1 MRFLFLLFLTSY
13 SLFAQQSD
21 QQKAYRYYV
30 DGEYQNAIEIYKEL
44 TSVRYSG
51 SYFTPYYNSLLELEF
66 YKDANAIA
74 KSFSKSNSRNLQY
87 KIAQI
92 IALKKS
98 GNSKRSNFLYSKLIN
113 KINGVRSQAISSAS
127 FFARYEFY
135 NEALEI
141 YRLAEKINPNNT
153 FGMQKASIY
162 SKNGEVELMLEEYL
176 LVMEKNSIQ
185 SQVITSK
192 IQKFVDNNGIWSD
205 KNYELIKKLLL
216 IKVRNE
222 KNRTDF
228 TEMLIWLF
236 MQNNEYKMALI
247 QAKAVDK
254 RTKLN
259 GEMVYNLASTFLD
272 KEEFSL
278 AIEAYNYIISK
289 GKNNFLFIDSNINRL
304 YALTKKSSF
313 STNDYHTIN
322 IQYENLI
329 LELGANKET
338 VVLFTNYAHFKAFYE
353 YDLDKAD
360 SLLNIA
366 MLIKGI
372 NSVDLAE
379 CKMEYADILLLK
391 GNIWESML
399 YYSQVEKDFKEDP
412 IGHEAKLR
420 RAKISYFQGDF
431 RWAQAQLETL
441 KASTSKL
448 IANNAMELSLLI
460 TDNFNLDTTEISMQ
474 TFARADLLKY
484 QQKYDLAIFKY
495 DSVLNILP
503 GHSLTDEIYMRKAD
517 IYIKLNQPE
526 NALNCYKKI
535 GDEWSS
541 DILADDALFKSA
553 KIYDDLLGD
562 DALALQLYN
571 KILEDYNSSIFV
583 AESRRR
589 IRELTK

>member
-51 SYFTPYYNSLLELEF
+51 SYFTPYYNSLLELEL

-176 LVMEKNSIQ
+176 LVMEKNSEQ

-192 IQKFVDNNGIWSD
+192 IQKFVDNNGIWSN

-216 IKVRNE
+216 IKVRDE

-228 TEMLIWLF
+228 TEILIWLF

-289 GKNNFLFIDSNINRL
+289 GKNNFYL
-304 YALTKKSSF
+304 
-313 STNDYHTIN
+313 
-322 IQYENLI
+322 
-329 LELGANKET
+329 
-338 VVLFTNYAHFKAFYE
+338 
-353 YDLDKAD
+353 
-360 SLLNIA
+360 
-366 MLIKGI
+366 
-372 NSVDLAE
+372 
-379 CKMEYADILLLK
+379 
-391 GNIWESML
+391 
-399 YYSQVEKDFKEDP
+399 
-412 IGHEAKLR
+412 
-420 RAKISYFQGDF
+420 
-431 RWAQAQLETL
+431 
-441 KASTSKL
+441 
-448 IANNAMELSLLI
+448 
-460 TDNFNLDTTEISMQ
+460 
-474 TFARADLLKY
+474 
-484 QQKYDLAIFKY
+484 
-495 DSVLNILP
+495 
-503 GHSLTDEIYMRKAD
+503 
-517 IYIKLNQPE
+517 
-526 NALNCYKKI
+526 
-535 GDEWSS
+535 
-541 DILADDALFKSA
+541 
-553 KIYDDLLGD
+553 
-562 DALALQLYN
+562 
-571 KILEDYNSSIFV
+571 
-583 AESRRR
+583 
-589 IRELTK
+589 